1 MASSLGDTN
10 MLLLVVLLLVSP
22 NRPWYFLPILPF
34 VALCGNAPTWTV
46 SIGAL
51 LLTNEMYWEFHVPK
65 PVIKSI
71 LFGSFFLAC
80 IWSARAAY
88 LNKVAGTGRSR

>member
-1 MASSLGDTN
+1 

-22 NRPWYFLPILPF
+22 NRPWHFLTILPF
-34 VALCGNAPTWTV
+34 VALCGNAPTWAV

-51 LLTNEMYWEFHVPK
+51 LLTNELYGEFHIPN
-65 PVIKSI
+65 PIIKSI

-80 IWSARAAY
+80 IWSARTAY
-88 LNKVAGTGRSR
+88 LKKATGTGRSQ